1 MSLHHHQ
8 STASS
13 STWAQAD
20 WSAARA
26 QSVKSQVRSG
36 SVLEPLGLTAAARR
50 QFEAAMVRLAS
61 RQGIE
66 DAEGGNER

>member
-1 MSLHHHQ
+1 MSLHPHRNT
-8 STASS
+8 SNSI
-13 STWAQAD
+13 TWAQAD
-20 WSAARA
+20 WSAAGV
-26 QSVKSQVRSG
+26 QSVKSQVKSG

>member
-1 MSLHHHQ
+1 M
-8 STASS
+8 
-13 STWAQAD
+13 
-20 WSAARA
+20 R
-26 QSVKSQVRSG
+26 SVKSQVKSG

-50 QFEAAMVRLAS
+50 QFESALIRLAS

>member
-1 MSLHHHQ
+1 M
-8 STASS
+8 
-13 STWAQAD
+13 
-20 WSAARA
+20 
-26 QSVKSQVRSG
+26 QSVKSQVKSG